1 MIYRHARACL
11 NVCVC
16 VCSCAR
22 MCMCVCVNFWVSMCM
37 CACVCVHVHTCARV
51 CMHVHAHACLCV
63 RVHAYACVCMC
74 QCAGS
79 MLTWIN
85 KTQWMATNWVYLT
98 NSLGQVAV
106 VGRDNKSS
114 GGNRARITTLL
125 TYPISYEVLVE
136 LNRREIEAD
145 SLRCQCRT
153 D

>member
-1 MIYRHARACL
+1 MRARVWMCAYVFVVVHAC
-11 NVCVC
+11 VCVC
-16 VCSCAR
+16 VWI
-22 MCMCVCVNFWVSMCM
+22 FGWV
-37 CACVCVHVHTCARV
+37 CVCVHACA
-51 CMHVHAHACLCV
+51 CMCIRACLCV

-79 MLTWIN
+79 MLTWIS
-85 KTQWMATNWVYLT
+85 KTQWMATNCVYLT